1 MFLDGVRK
9 LSVARYN
16 EWIHSREE
24 ADRLAE
30 AVEGGKSWSTS
41 RRDVQ

>member
-1 MFLDGVRK
+1 MFLDVVSK

-16 EWIHSREE
+16 AWMHSREE

-30 AVEGGKSWSTS
+30 AVEVVRTGAP
-41 RRDVQ
+41 